1 MRIISWNCCLKFA
14 SKYEHVAQL
23 KPDIMIV
30 QECEKLPFDFFPE
43 TDYHWV
49 GHDTK
54 KGLGILTFGEKAEID
69 PSFNPKL
76 DYFLPIVFKSGL
88 KVLGVW
94 SFTHRAEK
102 RFGVGHKGHVS
113 DALNYY
119 GDWLRDADQ
128 SIVAGDFNN
137 SVIWDKGNKESNFYQ
152 TNQKLESL
160 GFFSSY
166 HSTQAEAFGSEAAST
181 LFHTKNELKPYH
193 IDYLY
198 LKGLKADDVEIGSYR
213 DWISYSD
220 HMPFIVDCE
229 NDRP

>member
-30 QECEKLPFDFFPE
+30 QECEKLPFNFFPE

-49 GHDTK
+49 GHDTR

-76 DYFLPIVFKSGL
+76 DYFLPVIFKSGL

-102 RFGVGHKGHVS
+102 RFGVGQKGHVS